1 MRSGYS
7 DYVRLDTI
15 KFLFIG
21 MHIAQNDKLRVLSWG
36 NSKALKNNILTGY
49 YRRNWRFHVLFAR
62 NNRSVKQSARFLN
75 DRNLCTTA
83 IDRSMTVRLSD
94 KISDKIC

>member
-36 NSKALKNNILTGY
+36 
-49 YRRNWRFHVLFAR
+49 RRFHVLFAR